1 MLREATSR
9 VAGEALALAAG
20 CLFRTL
26 HFEVVGRDPVLAL
39 AAAGRAVVLVGWH
52 GHDLIH
58 LAAFPTLLP
67 GRRGAIIVEDNVAGH
82 ALMVSAARWK
92 VDGTALSLA
101 ADSTRSARGIVRF
114 VALVRSGRF
123 GLLAVDG
130 PAGPARQ
137 VKPGAAFIALRAEAV
152 LVPCAS
158 AVRPAIELPRWD
170 RHLVPLPFARGLFV
184 MGEAIDTR
192 VNGASGRPHTVDS
205 LTLQIARSLAEVGAR
220 AETLRGSSTAR

>member
-152 LVPCAS
+152 LGDHDVGIFVATGGFTNDAQKEWRS
-158 AVRPAIELPRWD
+158 QQQRKVTLLDMRQLVELWVRHYEKLTDDARRLLP
-170 RHLVPLPFARGLFV
+170 L
-184 MGEAIDTR
+184 
-192 VNGASGRPHTVDS
+192 RPVYY
-205 LTLQIARSLAEVGAR
+205 LAPR
-220 AETLRGSSTAR
+220 D